1 MFRFSPLLRGIE
13 RRARNLHGLSLGA
26 IAFGAGGVI
35 ALGVAGLYHF
45 GFLSLSR
52 FALSGALGSVLLC
65 SGLFYLLGR
74 KREADLP
81 RLLLQIDLALGTGE
95 RLCSLYELRRRN
107 SGRAFRRRIEESL
120 GKRPLKWKKGL
131 PVGPSHLV
139 PLMVGAL
146 TLSVAFLLIALSP
159 ALSLDRITEEPPA
172 LVRVSPEAR
181 AVAPSSEL
189 LKIPSEGSESRPDSS
204 PQPKAFP
211 NHGLEDPLS
220 EIWEVPAAGG
230 LLMDERADLTDL
242 LEEQHTLSRALS
254 ELLSRIEERLQ
265 HEGAGLTEEERS
277 ALSELLPQV
286 ANPQL
291 RQALE
296 ALLEEEDQKALE
308 KHVEQAQALARAQA
322 LPEEGPSNGTHKE
335 PFFPLAPEG
344 EGDRTFTWSSP
355 EASGEAVDTEGDH
368 QSSSTGE
375 SQSSASEEDRLAGG
389 DDEDLFG
396 GVEGEAGELESTA
409 HAPGFIPAELIGAIG
424 SQGDFQEF
432 LTKGV
437 PLEQNPG
444 LGKEAG
450 HFSVDYETLR
460 ALLEGRA
467 IPTESQEMVRMY
479 FQVITQQGGP

>member
-1 MFRFSPLLRGIE
+1 MFRFAPLLRGIE
-13 RRARNLHGLSLGA
+13 RRARHLQGLSLGA
-26 IAFGAGGVI
+26 IAFGAGGVV
-35 ALGVAGLYHF
+35 ALGVAGFYHF
-45 GFLSLSR
+45 GFLSLNR
-52 FALSGALGSVLLC
+52 YALSGAFGSLLLC

-74 KREADLP
+74 KREVDLP

-95 RLCSLYELRRRN
+95 RLCSLYELRRRG
-107 SGRAFRRRIEESL
+107 SGITFRRRIEESL

-131 PVGPSHLV
+131 PVGPSYLV
-139 PLMVGAL
+139 PLVGGIL
-146 TLSVAFLLIALSP
+146 TLLAAFLLIALSAASP
-159 ALSLDRITEEPPA
+159 LDRITEEPPA

-181 AVAPSSEL
+181 AVTSSSEVL
-189 LKIPSEGSESRPDSS
+189 QIHSEGSESRPDSF
-204 PQPKAFP
+204 PQPKAP
-211 NHGLEDPLS
+211 PSHGLEDPLS

-230 LLMDERADLTDL
+230 LLMDERADLTEL
-242 LEEQHTLSRALS
+242 LEEQHTLSSALS

-265 HEGAGLTEEERS
+265 HDGGGLTEEERS

-296 ALLEEEDQKALE
+296 ALLEEEDPKALE
-308 KHVEQAQALARAQA
+308 KRVEQAQALAQAQA

-335 PFFPLAPEG
+335 AFPPAPEG
-344 EGDRTFTWSSP
+344 EEDRTFTWKAP
-355 EASGEAVDTEGDH
+355 EPSDEAADTKGTR
-368 QSSSTGE
+368 QSSSTAE
-375 SQSSASEEDRLAGG
+375 SQSSAAEEDRLAGG
-389 DDEDLFG
+389 DDEDRFG
-396 GVEGEAGELESTA
+396 GVEGEAGELEPTA
-409 HAPGFIPAELIGAIG
+409 HAPGFIPTELIGAIG

-444 LGKEAG
+444 PEKEAG

-467 IPTESQEMVRMY
+467 IPTEAQEMVRMY
-479 FQVITQQGGP
+479 FQMITQQGGP